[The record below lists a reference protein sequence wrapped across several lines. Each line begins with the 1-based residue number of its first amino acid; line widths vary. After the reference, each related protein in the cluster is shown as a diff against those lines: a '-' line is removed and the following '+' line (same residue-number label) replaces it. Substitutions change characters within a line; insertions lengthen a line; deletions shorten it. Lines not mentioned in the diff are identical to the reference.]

1 MTRPGRLAIAV
12 TVATL
17 LFSATAFAEGW
28 GGPGGHRGGGGG
40 AFGWPVLRAVGLDDA
55 QKAQIRQIFTTHRPQ
70 LQSLRQQLMT
80 AQGQVRD
87 KLLSP
92 TPPTAADI
100 VPINQLR
107 DQLAQERLAMA
118 LEIRNVLTPDQLAK
132 AAQIRQQMKQLR
144 QQMRDLTK
152 PPTS

>member
-12 TVATL
+12 TAATL
-17 LFSATAFAEGW
+17 LFTTGAFAQGW
-28 GGPGGHRGGGGG
+28 GGPGGHRGGGGS
-40 AFGWPVLRAVGLDDA
+40 FGWPVLRAVGLDDA
-55 QKAQIRQIFTTHRPQ
+55 QKAQIHQIFTSHRPQ
-70 LQSLRQQLMT
+70 LQSLRQQLMA

-92 TPPTAADI
+92 MPPTAADMAP
-100 VPINQLR
+100 VSQLR
-107 DQLAQERLAMA
+107 DQLAQERFAMA

-152 PPTS
+152 PTS

>member
-12 TVATL
+12 TAATL
-17 LFSATAFAEGW
+17 LFSGTAFAEGW

-100 VPINQLR
+100 APISQLR